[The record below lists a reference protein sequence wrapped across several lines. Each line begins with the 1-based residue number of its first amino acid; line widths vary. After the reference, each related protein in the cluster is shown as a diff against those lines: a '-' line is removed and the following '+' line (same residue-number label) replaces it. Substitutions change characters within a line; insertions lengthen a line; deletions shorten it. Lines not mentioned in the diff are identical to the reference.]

1 MSGES
6 RNDGVFGE
14 AAASS
19 NGGAASAG
27 EVVAVGASDT
37 FDDAELAQTGEL
49 SGEGGGRALGEQRPE
64 VGAAHAGDI
73 EAGTLQ
79 GREQALFDAAEKI
92 EALESAPFDGT
103 RLGETVERSDASRE
117 VVQTGEVFEI
127 AAVATEQD
135 LTEVVEAVDGL
146 SDGGE
151 AAGCR
156 ALPMFHPRL
165 RGGRLLR

>member
-1 MSGES
+1 M
-6 RNDGVFGE
+6 FGE
-14 AAASS
+14 AAASG

-27 EVVAVGASDT
+27 EVVAVGASDA

-64 VGAAHAGDI
+64 VGAAQAGDV

-92 EALESAPFDGT
+92 EALEIAPFDGT
-103 RLGETVERSDASRE
+103 RLGEPVERANAGRE

-127 AAVATEQD
+127 TAVATEQD
-135 LTEVVEAVDGL
+135 FTQVHEAVDRL
-146 SDGGE
+146 SDGGKG
-151 AAGCR
+151 AGCR